1 MPDGVRYYCGAE
13 ARLRRAVEDAA
24 MSVFAGWSYEEIATP
39 TLDYFAL
46 FARGMGHDEA
56 QRAFRF
62 TDTDGR
68 LLALR
73 PDVTSSVARAS
84 ATLFAGR
91 ARPLRLCYAANVFRQ
106 RPRSH
111 AEWRREWT
119 QLGCELIGAN
129 GAAADLETLLVAVEV
144 LTQLGLAGRF
154 RITLN
159 HVEIFNGVAAQ
170 FQLDAPAR
178 EEMRRIID
186 TRDTDA
192 LARFLAADGRNVRA
206 PLTRFT
212 GQRDLITTAQQL
224 LPHPRSRA
232 ALDALAAMWSALDA
246 LHLSDSF
253 EIDLGDV
260 AGLDYYTGLVYKIY
274 VAGAGT
280 RVGSGGRYDEL
291 TNNFGGRDPAVG
303 FVLDLDALTD
313 VLARSHSTFAR
324 NGHTQPTSIAD
335 EETIERFRAA
345 RRSRANGEQ
354 VCLSDEG
361 ARR

>member
-1 MPDGVRYYCGAE
+1 
-13 ARLRRAVEDAA
+13 
-24 MSVFAGWSYEEIATP
+24 
-39 TLDYFAL
+39 
-46 FARGMGHDEA
+46 
-56 QRAFRF
+56 
-62 TDTDGR
+62 
-68 LLALR
+68 
-73 PDVTSSVARAS
+73 
-84 ATLFAGR
+84 
-91 ARPLRLCYAANVFRQ
+91 
-106 RPRSH
+106 
-111 AEWRREWT
+111 
-119 QLGCELIGAN
+119 
-129 GAAADLETLLVAVEV
+129 
-144 LTQLGLAGRF
+144 
-154 RITLN
+154 
-159 HVEIFNGVAAQ
+159 VEIFNGVAAQ

-178 EEMRRIID
+178 EEMRRIVD

-232 ALDALAAMWSALDA
+232 ALDALAATWRALEA

-313 VLARSHSTFAR
+313 VLARSHSTFAH
-324 NGHTQPTSIAD
+324 NGHAQPTLIAD
-335 EETIERFRAA
+335 EETIARFRAA
-345 RRSRANGEQ
+345 RHSRANGEQ
-354 VCLSDEG
+354 VCLIGEG